1 MATRQKSKAPM
12 LTTKELASQ
21 LRKHPS
27 YVYAMRARGFRMP
40 GDVATVPEARR
51 WLARNPHP
59 RARPTSQK
67 SNRS

>member
-12 LTTKELASQ
+12 LTTKELAGQ

-51 WLARNPHP
+51 WLQRNPHP
-59 RARPTSQK
+59 RSRSQPQ
-67 SNRS
+67 NPRRG